1 MRGKSMV
8 SFFGPPHPSPLPEG
22 EGIATQQTAQVGT
35 GEWDCSPD
43 TMQKAMAFFSPTT
56 YDAVLYPGF
65 ALPQAHPD
73 RLATLATLFGMAP
86 AEVSTCRV
94 LELGCGDGTNLL
106 SVAMGLPRAECIG
119 IDLAAAGIQKGQAI
133 TQELGLTNLT
143 LSQRDLMEVTRDFG
157 QFDFI
162 VAHGLYSWVPE
173 PVRDKLLSICKE
185 NLRENGVAYV
195 SYNTYPGSH
204 FRDMVREMMRYHVQE
219 FTDPQQQVTQARA
232 LVEFLAREAK
242 TDGDPYRLV
251 LQKECERI
259 GNFRDSSLF
268 HDDLA
273 DCNAPVYF
281 SQFIAHTSQHGLQYL
296 SEAQFFET
304 QTGIFP
310 SQVAETLNRIADS
323 VIAKEQYLDFLK
335 GRRFRQTLLC
345 HAQHKLDSQLRPEKI
360 EGLFIAAPVQTEAS
374 QIDLQSRTVVTFHG
388 PEKSSIET
396 DDPLVKAAMLTLSE
410 TWPQAIHF
418 DSLLTRAKSRCGY
431 DADGDTRCIAEE
443 KQKLASL
450 LLRAYAGGVVS
461 LHVYPPQVA
470 ARPGERPLASPLAR
484 LQSTTSDKLTNLRH
498 HTVSIED
505 FLSHC
510 FLRLLDGSRDRGAL
524 LDDLVALVESGT
536 VTIQTNGQPVSD
548 TRAIRQ
554 FLSEGLERNLNELTQ
569 LSLIMQ

>member
-1 MRGKSMV
+1 MGFLTRPKV
-8 SFFGPPHPSPLPEG
+8 E
-22 EGIATQQTAQVGT
+22 T
-35 GEWDCSPD
+35 
-43 TMQKAMAFFSPTT
+43 TMDSFSPTT

-73 RLATLATLFGMAP
+73 RLATLATLFGLAP
-86 AEVSTCRV
+86 AEVSRCRV
-94 LELGCGDGTNLL
+94 LELGCGDGTNLI
-106 SVAMGLPRAECIG
+106 SVAMGLPQVKCVG
-119 IDLAAAGIQKGQAI
+119 IDLAAAGIQKGQTVAH
-133 TQELGLTNLT
+133 ELGITNVT
-143 LSQRDLMEVTRDFG
+143 LSQHDLMEVSRDFG

-162 VAHGLYSWVPE
+162 IAHGLYSWVPAQ
-173 PVRDKLLSICKE
+173 VRDKLLAICKE
-185 NLRENGVAYV
+185 NLADNGVTYV
-195 SYNTYPGSH
+195 SYNTYPGGH

-219 FTDPQQQVTQARA
+219 FTDPQQRVTQARA

-242 TDGDPYRLV
+242 TDGDVYRLV

-268 HDDLA
+268 HDDLSE
-273 DCNAPVYF
+273 CNAPVYF
-281 SQFIAHTSQHGLQYL
+281 SQFIAHATQHGLQYL

-304 QTGIFP
+304 QAGIFP
-310 SQVAETLNRIADS
+310 PQVAETLNRIADS

-345 HAQHKLDSQLRPEKI
+345 HAQTPLNYQLRPEKI
-360 EGLFIAAPVQTEAS
+360 EGLFIAAPIHTES
-374 QIDLQSRTVVTFHG
+374 PHVDLQSRTVVAFHG
-388 PEKSSIET
+388 PEQSSIET

-418 DSLLTRAKSRCGY
+418 DSLLAKARTRCGY
-431 DADGDTRCIAEE
+431 DAGGDIQRSAEE

-461 LHVYPPQVA
+461 LHVSPPQAA

-484 LQSTTSDKLTNLRH
+484 LQSVTSDRLTNLRH
-498 HTVSIED
+498 HTISIAD
-505 FLSHC
+505 SLSHC

-536 VTIQTNGQPVSD
+536 VTIETNGQPVSD
-548 TRAIRQ
+548 TSAVRQ

-569 LSLIMQ
+569 MSLIMQ